1 MYLSTPQCNYSGRR
15 VCGVNNAVDKLLLEI
30 ADDDVA
36 RHCWRVAELSGDLS
50 SHMGLSAETATL
62 ATLSGVLHDIGKRSI
77 PKAVLDK
84 PGPLTDA
91 EWVVMKTHPIRGYE
105 MILGEVHPDVA
116 DTVRS
121 HHERFDGRG
130 YPRGLA
136 GQAIPVAARVLL
148 VADAYDAMT
157 TVRPYQGA
165 MPWNAALTELRMYAG
180 YQFDPDVVEAMVD
193 MVKESQAVFAA

>member
-1 MYLSTPQCNYSGRR
+1 MK
-15 VCGVNNAVDKLLLEI
+15 NAVDMMLLEI

-36 RHCWRVAELSGDLS
+36 RHCWRVAEFSGDLS
-50 SHMGLSAETATL
+50 THMGLSAETATL

-77 PKAVLDK
+77 PKSVLDK
-84 PGPLTDA
+84 PGPLTEA
-91 EWVVMKTHPIRGYE
+91 EWVVMRTHPHRGYE
-105 MILGEVHPDVA
+105 MILGDVHPDVA

-136 GQAIPVAARVLL
+136 GQAIPIAARVLL

-165 MPWNAALTELRMYAG
+165 MSWQAALTELRMYAG

-193 MVKESQAVFAA
+193 MVKESKAVYAA

>member
-1 MYLSTPQCNYSGRR
+1 MK
-15 VCGVNNAVDKLLLEI
+15 NAVDRMLLEI

-36 RHCWRVAELSGDLS
+36 RHCWRVAEFSGDLAT
-50 SHMGLSAETATL
+50 HMGLSAETATL

-91 EWVVMKTHPIRGYE
+91 EWVIMKTHPNRGYE
-105 MILGEVHPDVA
+105 MILSDVHPDVA

-136 GQAIPVAARVLL
+136 GRAIPVAARVLL

-165 MPWNAALTELRMYAG
+165 MSWQAALTELRVYAG

-193 MVKESQAVFAA
+193 MVKDSRRVFAA

>member
-1 MYLSTPQCNYSGRR
+1 MNY
-15 VCGVNNAVDKLLLEI
+15 AVENLLAEI
-30 ADDDVA
+30 AEDDVA
-36 RHCWRVAELSGDLS
+36 RHCWRVAELSGDLAN
-50 SHMGLSAETATL
+50 HIGLSAETATL
-62 ATLSGVLHDIGKRSI
+62 VTLSGVLHDIGKRSI
-77 PKAVLDK
+77 PKEVLDK

-91 EWVVMKTHPIRGYE
+91 EWVVMKTHPTRGYE
-105 MILGEVHPDVA
+105 MVLGEVHHDVA

-136 GQAIPVAARVLL
+136 GDAIPMAARVLL

-165 MPWNAALTELRMYAG
+165 MSWQSALNELGLHAG
-180 YQFDPDVVEAMVD
+180 RQFDPDVVAAMDD
-193 MVKESQAVFAA
+193 MIKSSQAIHAA